1 MCQLSWTG
9 FRLRLGRL
17 KGVVPSC
24 HSTDVVA
31 CPFFCYQFHI
41 VTVYLPR
48 TDLSQPP
55 FRIIFLSSLAL
66 LYTFPLLCKR
76 PSCFSGLLFVT
87 SDVFLSTI
95 TFPHWEKA
103 KHKFQNR
110 EITVVLSIWTDILES
125 ISETWQSSIWWFWWC
140 FLFVCL
146 FSFFLCFFHLTSYSH
161 YEVLKP
167 VDNSGLLICRW
178 LLTCKLQHRNAFLS
192 KKL

>member
-95 TFPHWEKA
+95 TFPHWEKSKTQVPEQVNYCVSFYLYRHSG
-103 KHKFQNR
+103 KHFWNMT
-110 EITVVLSIWTDILES
+110 EFYLVVLVV
-125 ISETWQSSIWWFWWC
+125 F
-140 FLFVCL
+140 FVCL
-146 FSFFLCFFHLTSYSH
+146 FSFFLCFFRLTLYSH